1 MARRKGNTA
10 RRVAILKP
18 GSARRKS
25 DLSEKPLSK
34 KNFRREFNYQITAA
48 LVRTIYRQKL
58 IKADTML
65 GLLQALVK
73 RLRPVNG
80 KLSLEVERAC
90 HKKRS

>member
-1 MARRKGNTA
+1 MARRKDNTA

-48 LVRTIYRQKL
+48 IVRTIYRQKL
-58 IKADTML
+58 IKIDTML
-65 GLLQALVK
+65 GILQALVK
-73 RLRPVNG
+73 RLQPAIG
-80 KLSLEVERAC
+80 KLSFAVERAR
-90 HKKRS
+90 HQKRP